1 MQGHAQIESQGYT
14 PGTTG
19 DYCLVI
25 QIGQD
30 EAEESYFP
38 PLRFKNSKPGIKT
51 DCSCYSRDR
60 NGISKEQEVED
71 FMKLCGELMNTD
83 IICCGE
89 NARIDKVAK
98 IMRFTNESYIPIVS
112 DTRKKFVVGH
122 ITERDLIE
130 KVLSEGRHPVYTFVK
145 DVMDGE
151 LITCGT
157 NAPVDFVL
165 SLMSN
170 HGITDIPVVDDSG
183 SLQGVISLA
192 DIADYYQYDSGLE
205 LESQSA

>member
-1 MQGHAQIESQGYT
+1 
-14 PGTTG
+14 
-19 DYCLVI
+19 
-25 QIGQD
+25 
-30 EAEESYFP
+30 
-38 PLRFKNSKPGIKT
+38 
-51 DCSCYSRDR
+51 
-60 NGISKEQEVED
+60 
-71 FMKLCGELMNTD
+71 MKLCGELMNTD

-122 ITERDLIE
+122 ITERKKKK